1 MTIHLTKQLLYLMT
15 PEALVIHSGEIDNYY
30 KSCYLIHQRHF
41 SLTNIIKCQMDEN
54 QKVKV
59 VRKFLCYTR
68 TSPVLLELIPAH
80 FYIKSRTEKEEKD
93 QQLLA
98 EFFKMDSD
106 QIYTYIITKLT
117 SQEKLNTILNQFF
130 SSSCTVLLLSADM
143 NKLHKDT
150 INHTRLLIE
159 EAELTQKEL
168 NANKLIFLILHFPTN
183 MFYSHCYPSIF
194 LSGWRHIYM
203 DMIGQTKTTANTDVE
218 EWLKICLLQSNATE
232 IVKPVKTK
240 SFVPDSILNLWIE
253 EWLPMISNSIPIQCI
268 NDFPHESDAKKCWK
282 NLLFDLKVDSVIKK
296 RFNSYWQKSTMYELS
311 HHAAN
316 YAVTYQSTCTLSSTI
331 EATIQSSFKNFV
343 LYFLFMIN
351 QNMAMHTVMGQREEE
366 SFVGPFLEILSVLP
380 LPKSLEE
387 IRLELTVL
395 NHHTL
400 LSYDRKSIVPRF
412 PFFPV
417 VYRSIESLVN
427 KALCAVLE
435 PLELVVAED
444 ETEQKLKGVTST
456 RTKEEIERTVKMIAE
471 LIKVSIKIYQ

>member
-15 PEALVIHSGEIDNYY
+15 PEALVIYSGELENYY
-30 KSCYLIHQRHF
+30 KSCYLTQQRHF
-41 SLTNIIKCQMDEN
+41 SLPNIIKCQMDEN
-54 QKVKV
+54 REVKV
-59 VRKFLCYTR
+59 VKKFLCYTR

-80 FYIKSRTEKEEKD
+80 FYIISRTEKQEKD

-98 EFFKMDSD
+98 EFFTMDSD

-130 SSSCTVLLLSADM
+130 LSNCTVLLLSADM

-159 EAELTQKEL
+159 EAELTQKSL
-168 NANKLIFLILHFPTN
+168 NDNKLIFLMLHFPTN

-218 EWLKICLLQSNATE
+218 EWLKICLLQKNITE
-232 IVKPVKTK
+232 TVKPMKTK

-268 NDFPHESDAKKCWK
+268 NDFPGEADAKKCWK
-282 NLLFDLKVDSVIKK
+282 NLLFDLKVDGVIKK

-351 QNMAMHTVMGQREEE
+351 QNLAMHTVMAQGGEE
-366 SFVGPFLEILSVLP
+366 SFVDPFLEILSVLP

-395 NHHTL
+395 NHDTL
-400 LSYDRKSIVPRF
+400 LSYDKKNIVPRF
-412 PFFPV
+412 PFFPIV
-417 VYRSIESLVN
+417 CKSIEALVN
-427 KALCAVLE
+427 KALCFVLE

-444 ETEQKLKGVTST
+444 ESEQKLKGVTST
-456 RTKEEIERTVKMIAE
+456 KTKEEIEETVKMIAQ
-471 LIKVSIKIYQ
+471 LIKVSTRIY